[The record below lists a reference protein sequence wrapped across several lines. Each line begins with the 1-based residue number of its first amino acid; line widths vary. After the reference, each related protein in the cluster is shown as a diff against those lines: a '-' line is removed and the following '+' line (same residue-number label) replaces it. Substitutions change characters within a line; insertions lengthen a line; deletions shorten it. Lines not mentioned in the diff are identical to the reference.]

1 MKTKHLTRLV
11 MVSLL
16 MAGLL
21 TFVATSTKAIT
32 GTIGS
37 TVNIECAVEIASNGG
52 SLDFGYLAA
61 PGNGLCDVWTVSPIN
76 GVGLVHSGTGNG
88 TDFLSG
94 DHSAGSFTLTGSEP
108 IIYSVAV
115 TTDFSDGNLTLSNLT
130 LDPLSPQ
137 DPSPMTGD
145 CLTLPVSVGGDLQ
158 VCPGAAQG
166 LHNDAVITITANY

>member
-11 MVSLL
+11 MVGLL

-32 GTIGS
+32 GSISS
-37 TVNIECAVEIASNGG
+37 TVTIECAVEIAANGG

-61 PGNGLCDVWTVSPIN
+61 PGNGNCDVWTISTTD
-76 GVGLVHSGTGNG
+76 GASLGHSGSGNG
-88 TDFLSG
+88 TDFLGS
-94 DHSAGSFTLTGSEP
+94 DHSRGSFTLTGSEP
-108 IIYSVAV
+108 ITYSVAV
-115 TTDFSDGNLTLSNLT
+115 STQFSDGNLTLSNLT
-130 LDPLSPQ
+130 LSPTSPQ
-137 DPSPMTGD
+137 DPSPSTGA
-145 CLTLPVSVGGDLQ
+145 CTTLPVAVGGDLQ